1 LNKAI
6 FFDRDGT
13 LNEDIGYLFEF
24 EKFKWIDGAID
35 TIKFCNEN
43 NYLAIVITNQSGVAR
58 GFYTEADIRK
68 LHERMNEDL
77 KKYKAR
83 IDDFFYCPHHPNAVI
98 EKYRI
103 DCECRKPKSKMLE
116 DACGKYNIDKS
127 KSLMIGDSIR
137 DVECAENAGIRGI
150 LFEGGNLFSTF
161 RSIFRSTTRD

>member
-83 IDDFFYCPHHPNAVI
+83 IDDFFTV
-98 EKYRI
+98 R
-103 DCECRKPKSKMLE
+103 
-116 DACGKYNIDKS
+116 
-127 KSLMIGDSIR
+127 
-137 DVECAENAGIRGI
+137 
-150 LFEGGNLFSTF
+150 
-161 RSIFRSTTRD
+161 TTLTPL